1 MDWPYIFQTAI
12 SALSFGSFYALGA
25 LGIGLLFSVLRL
37 INFAHGDFI
46 TIGGYALIVP
56 SSAVV
61 ATLSIGGFHP
71 ALLAICIIVLVTFVA
86 LLSYFV
92 VFQHVQ
98 NSSPATMMIVS
109 FALGYVL
116 QNVIV
121 MIYEGRPKAVN
132 LFPELTGPIQ
142 IAEGVSVPLLQ
153 LVIIAVTWLL
163 LVALVLFFR
172 RTTAGVQM
180 RAAAEDFRM
189 ARMLGVRGKRLIAL
203 AFILSGL
210 LAGIMSLLF
219 VTQKGVLMYNM
230 GLSIMLFFFIAT
242 VIGGMGSLIG
252 AVVGGYAVG
261 IASVVLSAVLP
272 EDVRP
277 FRDACV
283 FLLVIIILLWRP
295 QGLVL
300 TKAARERV

>member
-1 MDWPYIFQTAI
+1 MDYIIQTVI

-46 TIGGYALIVP
+46 TIGGFALIVP

-61 ATLSIGGFHP
+61 ATVLIGGFHP
-71 ALLAICIIVLVTFVA
+71 VLLVICVVAIVIIVA
-86 LLSYFV
+86 LLSYFL

-109 FALGYVL
+109 FALGYTL
-116 QNVIV
+116 QNIIL
-121 MIYEGRPKAVN
+121 MIYGGRPKAVN
-132 LFPELTGPIQ
+132 LFPELTGQVQ
-142 IAEGVSVPLLQ
+142 ISDGVSVQILQ
-153 LVIIAVTWLL
+153 LVIIAVTWILL
-163 LVALVLFFR
+163 IALVLFLR
-172 RTTAGVQM
+172 RTKVGVQM

-189 ARMLGVRGKRLIAL
+189 ARMLGVNGKSVIAL

-210 LAGIMSLLF
+210 LAGIMALLF
-219 VTQKGVLMYNM
+219 VTQTGVLTFRM
-230 GLSIMLFFFIAT
+230 GTPIMLFFFIAT
-242 VIGGMGSLIG
+242 VIGGMGSLVG

-261 IASVVLSAVLP
+261 IVSVVLAAVLP
-272 EDVRP
+272 GDIRI
-277 FRDACV
+277 FRDALV
-283 FLLVIIILLWRP
+283 FLIVIIILLGRP

-300 TKAARERV
+300 TKSAKDRV

>member
-1 MDWPYIFQTAI
+1 MEYVIQTII

-46 TIGGYALIVP
+46 TIGGYALIAP

-61 ATLSIGGFHP
+61 ATTVIGAFHP
-71 ALLAICIIVLVTFVA
+71 VPLVVCVVAIVVLLA
-86 LLSYFV
+86 LLSYFL
-92 VFQHVQ
+92 VFQHMQ
-98 NSSPATMMIVS
+98 TSSPATMMIVS
-109 FALGYVL
+109 FALGYTL
-116 QNVIV
+116 QNVII
-121 MIYEGRPKAVN
+121 MIYGGRPKTVN
-132 LFPELTGPIQ
+132 LFPELTGQVQLSDGISVQ
-142 IAEGVSVPLLQ
+142 ILQ
-153 LVIIAVTWLL
+153 LVIIAVTWILL
-163 LVALVLFFR
+163 LALVFFFK
-172 RTTAGVQM
+172 RTRPGIQM

-203 AFILSGL
+203 AFVLSGA

-219 VTQKGVLMYNM
+219 VTQTGVLTFRM
-230 GLSIMLFFFIAT
+230 GVPIMLFFFIAT
-242 VIGGMGSLIG
+242 VIGGMGSLVG

-261 IASVVLSAVLP
+261 IASVVLSAILP
-272 EDVRP
+272 EELRG

-283 FLLVIIILLWRP
+283 FLIVIIVLLWRP

>member
-1 MDWPYIFQTAI
+1 MDYIIQTVI

-46 TIGGYALIVP
+46 TIGGFALIVP

-61 ATLSIGGFHP
+61 ATVLIGGFHP
-71 ALLAICIIVLVTFVA
+71 VLMEICVVAIVIIVA
-86 LLSYFV
+86 LLSYFL

-109 FALGYVL
+109 FALGYTL
-116 QNVIV
+116 QNIIL
-121 MIYEGRPKAVN
+121 MIYGGRPKAVN
-132 LFPELTGPIQ
+132 LFPELTGQVQ
-142 IAEGVSVPLLQ
+142 ISDGVSVQILQ
-153 LVIIAVTWLL
+153 LVIIAVTWILL
-163 LVALVLFFR
+163 IALVLFLR
-172 RTTAGVQM
+172 RTKVGVQM

-189 ARMLGVRGKRLIAL
+189 ARMLGVNGKSVIAL
-203 AFILSGL
+203 AFILSGG

-219 VTQKGVLMYNM
+219 VTQTGVLTFRM
-230 GLSIMLFFFIAT
+230 GTPIMLFFFIAT
-242 VIGGMGSLIG
+242 VIGGMGSLVG

-261 IASVVLSAVLP
+261 IVSVVLAAVLP
-272 EDVRP
+272 GDIRI
-277 FRDACV
+277 FRDALV
-283 FLLVIIILLWRP
+283 FLIVIIILLARP

-300 TKAARERV
+300 TKSAKDRV

>member
-1 MDWPYIFQTAI
+1 MDYAIQTAI

-25 LGIGLLFSVLRL
+25 LGIGLLFSILRL

-46 TIGGYALIVP
+46 TVGGFALIVP

-71 ALLAICIIVLVTFVA
+71 ALLAICIVAIVVVLA
-86 LLSYFV
+86 LISYFL

-109 FALGYVL
+109 FALGYTL
-116 QNVIV
+116 QNVII
-121 MIYEGRPKAVN
+121 MIYGGRPKAVN
-132 LFPELTGPIQ
+132 IFSELTGRVQ
-142 IAEGVSVPLLQ
+142 LSDGVSVQILQ
-153 LVIIAVTWLL
+153 LVIIAVTWILL
-163 LVALVLFFR
+163 IALVLFLT
-172 RTTAGVQM
+172 RTRVGIQM

-189 ARMLGVRGKRLIAL
+189 ARMLGVNGKNVIAL
-203 AFILSGL
+203 AFILSGG

-219 VTQKGVLMYNM
+219 ITQTGVLTFRM
-230 GLSIMLFFFIAT
+230 GVPIMLFFFIAT
-242 VIGGMGSLIG
+242 VIGGMGSLVG

-261 IASVVLSAVLP
+261 IVSVVLSAILP
-272 EDVRP
+272 EQLRG

-283 FLLVIIILLWRP
+283 FILVIVVLLARP

-300 TKAARERV
+300 TKAAKERV

>member
-1 MDWPYIFQTAI
+1 MDYIIQTII

-61 ATLSIGGFHP
+61 ATVLIGGFHP
-71 ALLAICIIVLVTFVA
+71 VLLVICVVAIVIIVA
-86 LLSYFV
+86 LLSYFL

-109 FALGYVL
+109 FALGYTL
-116 QNVIV
+116 QNIIL
-121 MIYEGRPKAVN
+121 MIYGGRPKAVN
-132 LFPELTGPIQ
+132 LFPEMTGQVQ
-142 IAEGVSVPLLQ
+142 ISDGVSVQILQ
-153 LVIIAVTWLL
+153 LVIIAVTWILL
-163 LVALVLFFR
+163 IALVLFLR
-172 RTTAGVQM
+172 RTKVGVQM

-189 ARMLGVRGKRLIAL
+189 ARMLGVNGKSVIAL

-219 VTQKGVLMYNM
+219 VTQTGVLTFRM
-230 GLSIMLFFFIAT
+230 GTPIMLFFFIAT
-242 VIGGMGSLIG
+242 VIGGMGSLVG

-261 IASVVLSAVLP
+261 IVSVVLAAVLP
-272 EDVRP
+272 GDIRI
-277 FRDACV
+277 FRDALV
-283 FLLVIIILLWRP
+283 FLIVIIILLGRP

>member
-1 MDWPYIFQTAI
+1 MDYIIQTVI

-46 TIGGYALIVP
+46 TIGGFALIVP

-61 ATLSIGGFHP
+61 ATVFIGGFHP
-71 ALLAICIIVLVTFVA
+71 ALLVIVVVAIVIIVA
-86 LLSYFV
+86 LLSYFL

-109 FALGYVL
+109 FALGYTL
-116 QNVIV
+116 QNIIL
-121 MIYEGRPKAVN
+121 MIYGGRPKAVN
-132 LFPELTGPIQ
+132 LFPELTGQVQ
-142 IAEGVSVPLLQ
+142 ISDGVSVQILQ
-153 LVIIAVTWLL
+153 LVIIAVTWILL
-163 LVALVLFFR
+163 IALVFFLR
-172 RTTAGVQM
+172 RTKVGVQM

-189 ARMLGVRGKRLIAL
+189 ARILGVNGKSVIAL

-210 LAGIMSLLF
+210 LAGIMALLF
-219 VTQKGVLMYNM
+219 VTQTGVLTFRM
-230 GLSIMLFFFIAT
+230 GTPIMLFFFIAT
-242 VIGGMGSLIG
+242 VIGGMGSLVG

-261 IASVVLSAVLP
+261 IVSVVLAAVLP
-272 EDVRP
+272 GDIRI
-277 FRDACV
+277 FRDALV
-283 FLLVIIILLWRP
+283 FLIVIIILLGRP

-300 TKAARERV
+300 TKSAKERV

>member
-1 MDWPYIFQTAI
+1 MDYAIQTAI

-25 LGIGLLFSVLRL
+25 LGIGLLFSILRL

-46 TIGGYALIVP
+46 TVGGFALIVP

-71 ALLAICIIVLVTFVA
+71 ALLAICIVA
-86 LLSYFV
+86 LVVVLALISYFL

-109 FALGYVL
+109 FALGYTL
-116 QNVIV
+116 QNVII
-121 MIYEGRPKAVN
+121 MIYGGRPKAVN
-132 LFPELTGPIQ
+132 IFSELTGRVQ
-142 IAEGVSVPLLQ
+142 LSDGVSVQILQ
-153 LVIIAVTWLL
+153 LVIIAVTWILL
-163 LVALVLFFR
+163 IALVLFLK
-172 RTTAGVQM
+172 RTRVGIQM

-189 ARMLGVRGKRLIAL
+189 ARMLGVNGKNVIAL
-203 AFILSGL
+203 AFILSGG

-219 VTQKGVLMYNM
+219 VTQTGVLTFRM
-230 GLSIMLFFFIAT
+230 GVPIMLFFFIAT
-242 VIGGMGSLIG
+242 VIGGMGSLVG

-261 IASVVLSAVLP
+261 IVSVVLSAILP
-272 EDVRP
+272 EQLRG

-283 FLLVIIILLWRP
+283 FILVIVVLLARP

-300 TKAARERV
+300 TKAAKERV

>member
-1 MDWPYIFQTAI
+1 MDYIIQTVI

-61 ATLSIGGFHP
+61 ATVLIGGFHP
-71 ALLAICIIVLVTFVA
+71 VLLVICVVAIVIIVA
-86 LLSYFV
+86 LLSYFL

-109 FALGYVL
+109 FALGYTL
-116 QNVIV
+116 QNIIL
-121 MIYEGRPKAVN
+121 MIYGGRPKAVN
-132 LFPELTGPIQ
+132 IFPELTGQVQ
-142 IAEGVSVPLLQ
+142 ISDGVSVQILQ
-153 LVIIAVTWLL
+153 LVIIAVTWILL
-163 LVALVLFFR
+163 IALVLFLR
-172 RTTAGVQM
+172 RTKVGVQM

-189 ARMLGVRGKRLIAL
+189 ARMLGVNGKSVIAL

-219 VTQKGVLMYNM
+219 VTQTGVLTFRM
-230 GLSIMLFFFIAT
+230 GTPIMLFFFIAT
-242 VIGGMGSLIG
+242 VIGGMGSLVG

-261 IASVVLSAVLP
+261 IVSVVLAAVLP
-272 EDVRP
+272 GDIRI
-277 FRDACV
+277 FRDALV
-283 FLLVIIILLWRP
+283 FLIVIIILLGRP

-300 TKAARERV
+300 TKSAKERV

>member
-1 MDWPYIFQTAI
+1 MDYAIQTLI

-46 TIGGYALIVP
+46 TVGGFALIVP
-56 SSAVV
+56 SAAVV
-61 ATLSIGGFHP
+61 ATVSIGGLHP
-71 ALLAICIIVLVTFVA
+71 ALLAICIVALVVVLA
-86 LLSYFV
+86 LLSYFL

-109 FALGYVL
+109 FALGYTL
-116 QNVIV
+116 QNVII
-121 MIYEGRPKAVN
+121 MIYGGRPKAVN
-132 LFPELTGPIQ
+132 LFPALTGQ
-142 IAEGVSVPLLQ
+142 VQLSEGVSVQLLQ
-153 LVIIAVTWLL
+153 LVIIAVTWILL
-163 LVALVLFFR
+163 IALVLFLK
-172 RTTAGVQM
+172 RTRVGIQM

-189 ARMLGVRGKRLIAL
+189 ARMLGVNGKNVIAL
-203 AFILSGL
+203 AFILSGG

-219 VTQKGVLMYNM
+219 VTQTGVLTFRM
-230 GLSIMLFFFIAT
+230 GVPIMLFFFIAT
-242 VIGGMGSLIG
+242 VIGGMGSLVG

-261 IASVVLSAVLP
+261 IVSVVLSATLP
-272 EDVRP
+272 EELRG

-283 FLLVIIILLWRP
+283 FLFVIIVLLARP

-300 TKAARERV
+300 TKAAKERV

>member
-1 MDWPYIFQTAI
+1 MDYIIQTII

-46 TIGGYALIVP
+46 TIGGFALIVP

-61 ATLSIGGFHP
+61 ATALIGGFHP
-71 ALLAICIIVLVTFVA
+71 VLLVIVVVAIVIIVA
-86 LLSYFV
+86 LLSYFL

-109 FALGYVL
+109 FALGYTL
-116 QNVIV
+116 QNIIL
-121 MIYEGRPKAVN
+121 MIYGGRPKAVN
-132 LFPELTGPIQ
+132 IFPELTGQVQ
-142 IAEGVSVPLLQ
+142 ISDGVSVQILQ
-153 LVIIAVTWLL
+153 LVIIAVTWILL
-163 LVALVLFFR
+163 IALVLFLR
-172 RTTAGVQM
+172 RTKVGVQM

-189 ARMLGVRGKRLIAL
+189 ARMLGVNGKSVIAL
-203 AFILSGL
+203 AFILSGG

-219 VTQKGVLMYNM
+219 VTQTGVLTFRM
-230 GLSIMLFFFIAT
+230 GTPIMLFFFIAT
-242 VIGGMGSLIG
+242 VIGGMGSLVG

-261 IASVVLSAVLP
+261 IVSVVLAAVLP
-272 EDVRP
+272 GDIRI
-277 FRDACV
+277 FRDALV
-283 FLLVIIILLWRP
+283 FLIVIIILLGRP

-300 TKAARERV
+300 TKSAKDRV

>member
-1 MDWPYIFQTAI
+1 MDYAIQTVI

-46 TIGGYALIVP
+46 TIGGYALILP

-61 ATLSIGGFHP
+61 ATALIGGFHP
-71 ALLAICIIVLVTFVA
+71 VLVIILIVAFVIIVA
-86 LLSYFV
+86 LLTYFL

-109 FALGYVL
+109 FALGYTL

-121 MIYEGRPKAVN
+121 MIYGGRPKAVN
-132 LFPELTGPIQ
+132 IFPELTGQ
-142 IAEGVSVPLLQ
+142 VQLSDGVSVQILQ
-153 LVIIAVTWLL
+153 LVTIAVTWILL
-163 LVALVLFFR
+163 IALVLFFR
-172 RTTAGVQM
+172 RTRAGVQM

-203 AFILSGL
+203 AFVLSGA

-219 VTQKGVLMYNM
+219 VTQTGVLTFNM
-230 GLSIMLFFFIAT
+230 GVPIMLFFFIAT
-242 VIGGMGSLIG
+242 VIGGMGSLVG

-261 IASVVLSAVLP
+261 IVSVVLSAILP
-272 EDVRP
+272 EDIRP

-283 FLLVIIILLWRP
+283 FLIVIIVLLWRP

-300 TKAARERV
+300 TKASRERV

>member
-1 MDWPYIFQTAI
+1 VDYIIQTII

-46 TIGGYALIVP
+46 TIGGFALIVP

-61 ATLSIGGFHP
+61 ATVFIGGFHP
-71 ALLAICIIVLVTFVA
+71 ALLVIVVVAIVIIVA
-86 LLSYFV
+86 LLSYFLI
-92 VFQHVQ
+92 FQHVQ

-109 FALGYVL
+109 FALGYTL
-116 QNVIV
+116 QNIIL
-121 MIYEGRPKAVN
+121 MIYGGRPKAVN
-132 LFPELTGPIQ
+132 LLPELTGQVQ
-142 IAEGVSVPLLQ
+142 ISDGVSVQLLQ
-153 LVIIAVTWLL
+153 LVIIAVTWILL
-163 LVALVLFFR
+163 IALVLFLR
-172 RTTAGVQM
+172 RTKVGVQM

-189 ARMLGVRGKRLIAL
+189 ARMLGVNGKSVIAL
-203 AFILSGL
+203 AFILSGG

-219 VTQKGVLMYNM
+219 VTQTGVLTFRM
-230 GLSIMLFFFIAT
+230 GTPIMLFFFIAT
-242 VIGGMGSLIG
+242 VIGGMGSLVG

-261 IASVVLSAVLP
+261 IVSVVLAAVLP
-272 EDVRP
+272 GDIRI
-277 FRDACV
+277 FRDALV
-283 FLLVIIILLWRP
+283 FLIVIIILLWRP

>member
-1 MDWPYIFQTAI
+1 MDYIIQTVI

-46 TIGGYALIVP
+46 TIGGFALIVP

-61 ATLSIGGFHP
+61 ATVFIGGFHP
-71 ALLAICIIVLVTFVA
+71 ALLVIVVVAIVIIVA
-86 LLSYFV
+86 LLSYFL

-109 FALGYVL
+109 FALGYTL
-116 QNVIV
+116 QNIII
-121 MIYEGRPKAVN
+121 MIYGGRPKAVN
-132 LFPELTGPIQ
+132 LFPELTGQVQ
-142 IAEGVSVPLLQ
+142 ISDGVSVQILQ
-153 LVIIAVTWLL
+153 LVIIAVTWILL
-163 LVALVLFFR
+163 IALVLFLR
-172 RTTAGVQM
+172 RTKVGVQM

-189 ARMLGVRGKRLIAL
+189 ARMLGVNGKSVIAL

-210 LAGIMSLLF
+210 LAGIMALLF
-219 VTQKGVLMYNM
+219 VTQTGVLTFRM
-230 GLSIMLFFFIAT
+230 GTPIMLFFFIAT
-242 VIGGMGSLIG
+242 VIGGMGSLVG

-261 IASVVLSAVLP
+261 IVSVVLAAVLP
-272 EDVRP
+272 GDIRI
-277 FRDACV
+277 FRDALV
-283 FLLVIIILLWRP
+283 FLIVIIILLGRP

-300 TKAARERV
+300 TKSAKERV

>member
-1 MDWPYIFQTAI
+1 VDYAIQTVI

-46 TIGGYALIVP
+46 TIGGYALILP

-61 ATLSIGGFHP
+61 ATALIGGFHP
-71 ALLAICIIVLVTFVA
+71 VLVIILIVAFVIIVA
-86 LLSYFV
+86 LLTYFL

-109 FALGYVL
+109 FALGYTL

-121 MIYEGRPKAVN
+121 MIYGGRPKAVN
-132 LFPELTGPIQ
+132 IFPELTGQ
-142 IAEGVSVPLLQ
+142 VQLSDGVSVQILQ
-153 LVIIAVTWLL
+153 LVTIAVTWILL
-163 LVALVLFFR
+163 IALVLFFR
-172 RTTAGVQM
+172 RTRAGVQM

-203 AFILSGL
+203 AFVLSGA

-219 VTQKGVLMYNM
+219 VTQTGVLTFNM
-230 GLSIMLFFFIAT
+230 GVPIMLFFFIAT
-242 VIGGMGSLIG
+242 VIGGMGSLVG

-261 IASVVLSAVLP
+261 IVSVVLSAILP
-272 EDVRP
+272 EDIRP

-283 FLLVIIILLWRP
+283 FLIVIIVLLWRP

-300 TKAARERV
+300 TKASRERV